1 MAEREKRNIGEIL
14 KGLGRITQ
22 EDIEIALAHQREHGG
37 FFGAALV
44 TCGIVSEEEIEFG
57 LASQFDLPYLFP
69 DADAVDL
76 EAASLV
82 TPEWALEHLTLP
94 IVRTDETLQVV
105 IDSPLKVDALE
116 ELRERTGLELEL
128 GLASPATI
136 RELIRQVHARA
147 TALDAEP
154 KEPLS
159 LENVLDVVR
168 DAGASRWGISVRAS
182 RAQAWWNDH
191 GTIRRRTLAGDWA
204 DSLEGSLE
212 PQPSHM
218 VTETRAEWDAL
229 VGRGDSTTHVRAHCI
244 ADESGREYL
253 FVPRGTENEEVGGY
267 APPPPGIV
275 SEIEMLARA
284 GTARFAV
291 TADPP
296 KLGHEILPHLPE
308 LVFDPSWRN
317 IHLNDGDPP
326 GAARAF
332 SVRLPGDPTTWGA
345 EIAALKIFHFDAV
358 TVDLSG
364 GDGSWAPAAV
374 GIASV
379 AFLHWPE
386 TSTEG
391 AWESGIRYHLF
402 IREADSGAL
411 EWTLEPLES

>member
-1 MAEREKRNIGEIL
+1 MAEGKKRNIGEIL

-22 EDIEIALAHQREHGG
+22 EDIEIALAHQRQHGG

-44 TCGIVSEEEIEFG
+44 SCGIVSEEEIEFG

-76 EAASLV
+76 EAASMV
-82 TPEWALEHLTLP
+82 TADWAEEHLILP
-94 IVRTDETLQVV
+94 IVRTEETLQVV
-105 IDSPLKVDALE
+105 IDSPLKVDALD
-116 ELRERTGLELEL
+116 ELRARTDLDLEL

-154 KEPLS
+154 REPLS
-159 LENVLDVVR
+159 LENVVDVVR
-168 DAGASRWGISVRAS
+168 DAGATRWGISVRAS
-182 RAQAWWNDH
+182 RAQAWWDDH

-212 PQPSHM
+212 PQPSDM
-218 VTETRAEWDAL
+218 VTESRAEWDAL
-229 VGRGDSTTHVRAHCI
+229 VGKGDSTTPVRAHCI
-244 ADESGREYL
+244 VDDSGREYL
-253 FVPRGTENEEVGGY
+253 FVPRGGEEDDGDGY
-267 APPPPGIV
+267 APPPAGIV

-291 TADPP
+291 TTDPP
-296 KLGHEILPHLPE
+296 ALGHEILPHLPD
-308 LVFDPSWRN
+308 LVLDPAWRS
-317 IHLNDGDPP
+317 IYLSAGDRP
-326 GAARAF
+326 ATARAF
-332 SVRLPGDPTTWGA
+332 SVKLPEDPATWEA
-345 EIAALKIFHFDAV
+345 EIDALKIFHFDAV
-358 TVDLSG
+358 AVDLSG

-386 TSTEG
+386 PSADG
-391 AWESGIRYHLF
+391 ARKAGIRYRLF
-402 IREADSGAL
+402 IRKADDEALD
-411 EWTLEPLES
+411 WTLEPVES